1 MANIS
6 QLNLPS
12 SKLYMTQDKEMN
24 RHLDILPLYY
34 YGAVMLSGDK
44 RYWDDDKHIDKWY
57 PVFGTYNIERM
68 KQQGI
73 LHYFLDVRVYIKIMA
88 DMGIINSDIEAQK
101 VKAALTYESF
111 VKRSNVANKVQL
123 IKQQH
128 REWNENP
135 KKKEIEKVIIADI
148 NKDALTIN

>member
-1 MANIS
+1 
-6 QLNLPS
+6 
-12 SKLYMTQDKEMN
+12 MTQDKEMN

-44 RYWDDDKHIDKWY
+44 RYWDDDKHIDNWY